1 MTEQASFTLRNRNPD
16 VLTCIANLS
25 NDEVFTPPELANK
38 MLDTL
43 AEAWAKDNKG
53 ENIWENKDVKFLDPC
68 TKSGVFLREITSRLT
83 QGLEKKIPN
92 LDKRVDHILSK
103 QVYGIGITKLTSLL
117 ARRSVYCSKTADGEH
132 SIAKSLKSKDGNI
145 WYENQSH
152 SWLGDKCQYC
162 GCTKSVFGRSKELES
177 HAYALIHNENPK
189 QAIKKIFGDEMQFD
203 VIIGNPPYQLN
214 DGGGTGT
221 SASPIY
227 HQFVLQTMKLEPKYF
242 VMVIPSRWYAGGKG
256 LNDFRNEML
265 NCSQIKILHDFPTAT
280 DVFPGVDIA
289 GGVCY
294 FLWSKNLI
302 GDCEVIN
309 HLGDELV
316 SDVRRL
322 NEFPT
327 FIRDNKSVSIVRKIH
342 LASKSIKNNLSERI
356 SPRKPFGLASTY
368 KPSKSGIQCW
378 FSQKIGKSYA
388 NKSDVTDNL
397 GILNSWKV
405 LIPFA
410 PIAGQTDFTKA
421 IGFYYEANTRIAQPG
436 ECCTETYL
444 VAGAFSTKKEAEN
457 FKSYLF
463 TKIVRFLLLQAV
475 TSQNITRQYF
485 YLIPDLGVYNLTYS
499 DSYLIK
505 KWGLSDSDW
514 EIIDKRI
521 S

>member
-1 MTEQASFTLRNRNPD
+1 MIEQASFTLRNRNPD

-25 NDEVFTPPELANK
+25 NDEVFTPPDLANQ
-38 MLDTL
+38 MLDMLTH
-43 AEAWAKDNKG
+43 AWAKDHNG
-53 ENIWENKDVKFLDPC
+53 ESIWENKDIKFLDPC
-68 TKSGVFLREITSRLT
+68 TKSGVFLREITARLT

-92 LDKRVDHILSK
+92 LEKRVDHILSK
-103 QVYGIGITKLTSLL
+103 QVYGIGVTKLTSFL

-132 SIAKSLKSKDGNI
+132 SIAKCLKSTDGNI
-145 WYENQSH
+145 LYENLSH
-152 SWLGDKCQYC
+152 TWLGDKCKFC
-162 GCTKSVFGRSKELES
+162 GATKVNFNRGVNFES
-177 HAYALIHNENPK
+177 HAYSYIHTEN
-189 QAIKKIFGDEMQFD
+189 IKKKLEHLFGEKMQFD

-214 DGGGTGT
+214 DGGGTGS

-227 HQFVLQTMKLEPKYF
+227 HQFVQQTMKLEPKYF

-256 LNDFRNEML
+256 LNDFRSEIL

-294 FLWSKNLI
+294 FLWSKNLN
-302 GDCEVIN
+302 GECEVIN
-309 HLGDELV
+309 HFGDQLV
-316 SDVRRL
+316 SDVRKL

-327 FIRDNKSVSIVRKIH
+327 FIRDNNSVSIVRKIQN
-342 LASKSIKNNLSERI
+342 ASKSITTKLSERI
-356 SPRKPFGLASTY
+356 SPRKPFGLPSTY
-368 KPSKSGIQCW
+368 KPSKSGVPCW

-388 NKSDVTDNL
+388 NKSDVIDNL
-397 GILNSWKV
+397 NILNKWKV

-410 PIAGQTDFTKA
+410 PIAGQTDFTKP

-436 ECCTETYL
+436 DCCAETYL
-444 VAGAFSTKKEAEN
+444 VAGSFTTKKEAEN

-485 YLIPDLGVYNLTYS
+485 YLIPDLGSYDITYT

-505 KWGLSDSDW
+505 KWGLSLNDW